1 MEKRKMISFPE
12 IGQFRQVIK
21 TVTDKTRYSGR
32 DANGDPIFDASK
44 VLPTLTFTGT
54 VKLHGTNAGVTL
66 TKDGDMYAQS
76 RENVITVEN
85 DNAGF
90 AFFVE
95 SNKEVFK
102 NLFKTLEFRDSDFI
116 TIFGEWAGGNIQ
128 KGVAINGLPKMF
140 VIFAVKL
147 SYKDELKKNYFLTDD
162 ETKHLKS
169 VESKIY
175 NILDFE
181 NYTIEIDFSNPQ
193 LAQNK
198 LIELTQEV
206 ERECPVGKAFGNIG
220 IGEGI
225 VWKCDTFMENETFR
239 FKVKGEKHSSSKV
252 KVLAPVNTERL
263 NSIKEFAEYAVTESR
278 LEQGI
283 EKVFTS
289 VNEQIDIKKLGNF
302 LKWIT
307 SDIIKEE
314 TDTLKDNGLEPK
326 DVNSAI
332 SNIARNWFLVKWND
346 LKNIE

>member
-1 MEKRKMISFPE
+1 MEKRKMITFPE
-12 IGQFRQVIK
+12 IGQFRQIIK
-21 TVTDKTRYSGR
+21 LVHDNTRYSGR
-32 DANGDPIFDASK
+32 DENGDAIFDAFK
-44 VLPTLTFTGT
+44 RLPTLTFTGT

-66 TKDGDMYAQS
+66 TRNGDMYAQS
-76 RENVITVEN
+76 RENVISITN

-102 NLFKTLEFRDSDFI
+102 GLFQTLDIRDADYI

-147 SYKDELKKNYFLTDD
+147 SYDNNEEKVNYFYTDE

-169 VESKIY
+169 VDSKIY
-175 NILDFE
+175 NVLDFE
-181 NYTIEIDFSNPQ
+181 KYSIDIDFENPQ

-198 LIELTQEV
+198 LIELTMAV
-206 ERECPVGKAFGNIG
+206 EAECPVGKAFGNIG
-220 IGEGI
+220 TGEGI
-225 VWKCDTFMENETFR
+225 VWKCDTEKGTIR

-252 KVLAPVNTERL
+252 KTLAPVDTEKVS
-263 NSIKEFAEYAVTESR
+263 SIKEFAEYAVTESR
-278 LEQGI
+278 LNQGI

-289 VNEQIDIKKLGNF
+289 VNEQMDIRKMGDF

-307 SDIIKEE
+307 NDIIKEE
-314 TDTLKDNGLEPK
+314 MDTLKDNGLEPNE
-326 DVNSAI
+326 VTSAI
-332 SNIARNWFLVKWND
+332 SNIARKWFLDKWN
-346 LKNIE
+346 LG

>member
-1 MEKRKMISFPE
+1 MEKRRMITFPE
-12 IGQFRQVIK
+12 IGQFRQIIK
-21 TVTDKTRYSGR
+21 LVTDNTRYSGK
-32 DANGDPIFDASK
+32 DVNGDAIYDASK
-44 VLPTLTFTGT
+44 RLPTLRFTGT

-66 TKDGDMYAQS
+66 TKDGDMYPQS
-76 RENVITVEN
+76 RENVISVEK

-102 NLFKTLEFRDSDFI
+102 DFFKTLDIRDADYI

-140 VIFAVKL
+140 VVFAVKL
-147 SYKDELKKNYFLTDD
+147 SYDDESKTNYFLTNE
-162 ETKHLKS
+162 ETKHLKNS
-169 VESKIY
+169 DAKIY
-175 NILDFE
+175 NVLDFE
-181 NYTIEIDFSNPQ
+181 NYTIDIDFENPH

-198 LIELTQEV
+198 LIELTQAV
-206 ERECPVGKAFGNIG
+206 EDECPVGKAFGNIG
-220 IGEGI
+220 TGEGI
-225 VWKCDTFMENETFR
+225 VWKCDTERGTIR

-252 KVLAPVNTERL
+252 KTLAPVNTEKV

-289 VNEQIDIKKLGNF
+289 VNEQMDIKKMGDF

-307 SDIIKEE
+307 NDVIKEE
-314 TDTLKDNGLEPK
+314 MDTLKDNGLEPK
-326 DVNSAI
+326 EVTSAV
-332 SNIARNWFLVKWND
+332 SNIARKWFLDKWN
-346 LKNIE
+346 LGK